1 MKDLLEYLVRSL
13 VENPDGVVITE
24 EVSDDSVVFRV
35 SVDKDDMGR
44 IIGKQGK
51 IARAIRVVMRSAATK
66 AGKKVNVEIVEK
78 E

>member
-1 MKDLLEYLVRSL
+1 MKDLLEYLVKSL
-13 VENPDGVVITE
+13 VENPDGVIITE
-24 EVSDDSVVFRV
+24 EESGEEVEFKI

-66 AGKKVNVEIVEK
+66 EGKKVNVEIIEK

>member
-24 EVSDDSVVFRV
+24 ETSDDSVVFRV

>member
-24 EVSDDSVVFRV
+24 EASDDSVVFRV

-44 IIGKQGK
+44 IIGKKGRIAK
-51 IARAIRVVMRSAATK
+51 AIRTIARTAAVRSNE
-66 AGKKVNVEIVEK
+66 KVAVEID
-78 E
+78 

>member
-24 EVSDDSVVFRV
+24 EASGDSVVFSV

>member
-1 MKDLLEYLVRSL
+1 MKDLLEYLVKSL
-13 VENPDGVVITE
+13 VENPAEVKVTE
-24 EVSDDSVVFRV
+24 EEKGDNVEFKISVG
-35 SVDKDDMGR
+35 KDDMGR

-66 AGKKVNVEIVEK
+66 QGKKVNVEIVE

>member
-1 MKDLLEYLVRSL
+1 MKDLLEYLVKSL
-13 VENPDGVVITE
+13 VENPEGVIITE
-24 EVSDDSVVFRV
+24 EESGEDVEFKI

-66 AGKKVNVEIVEK
+66 AGKRVNVEIIEK

>member
-1 MKDLLEYLVRSL
+1 MKDLLEYLVKSL
-13 VENPDGVVITE
+13 VENPEGVVITE
-24 EVSDDSVVFRV
+24 EESGEDVEFKI

-66 AGKKVNVEIVEK
+66 AGKKVNVEIIEK

>member
-24 EVSDDSVVFRV
+24 ETSGDSVVFSV

>member
-1 MKDLLEYLVRSL
+1 MKDLLEYLVKSL
-13 VENPDGVVITE
+13 VENPEGVIITE
-24 EVSDDSVVFRV
+24 ENSGEDVEFKI

-51 IARAIRVVMRSAATK
+51 IARAILVVMRSVATK
-66 AGKKVNVEIVEK
+66 EGKKVNVEIIEK

>member
-1 MKDLLEYLVRSL
+1 MKDLLEYLVKSL
-13 VENPDGVVITE
+13 VENPEGVIITE
-24 EVSDDSVVFRV
+24 ENSGEDVEFKI

-66 AGKKVNVEIVEK
+66 EGKKVNVEIIEK

>member
-1 MKDLLEYLVRSL
+1 MKDLLEYLVKSL
-13 VENPDGVVITE
+13 VENPEGVIVTE
-24 EVSDDSVVFRV
+24 EESGEEVEFKI

-66 AGKKVNVEIVEK
+66 EGKKVNVEIIEK

>member
-1 MKDLLEYLVRSL
+1 MKDLLEYLVKSL
-13 VENPDGVVITE
+13 VENPDGVIITE
-24 EVSDDSVVFRV
+24 EETGEEVEFKI

-66 AGKKVNVEIVEK
+66 EGKKVNVEIIEK

>member
-24 EVSDDSVVFRV
+24 EASDDSVVFRV